1 MPRIDSIETV
11 SQWVAQAK
19 RIIVFT
25 GAGVSTESGI
35 PDFRSPGGL
44 WERYDPREFTF
55 DRFLRSE
62 KSRILYWKMHTELF
76 GLLTSVKP
84 NRAHQACA
92 ELDHLDKLECVIT
105 QNVDNLHQ
113 EAGLAADKVIE
124 IHGNALQ
131 VGCLDCDARHTRAEI
146 QKWLEAGEQAPVC
159 RKCGGLL
166 KPTTISFG
174 QAMPVDKMEEAEVRM
189 RRCDL
194 FIVIGS
200 SLVVHPAALM
210 PVYAKSTGARLV
222 IVNLTETP
230 YDDKADL
237 VIFGKAAEVMGK
249 ILDRVKKLLVT

>member
-1 MPRIDSIETV
+1 MARIDLIETV
-11 SQWVAQAK
+11 GQWVAQAK

-55 DRFLRSE
+55 DRFVSSE
-62 KSRILYWKMHTELF
+62 KARTLYWKMHTELF
-76 GLLTSVKP
+76 ELLAGVRP

-92 ELDHLDKLECVIT
+92 ELDYLEKLECVIT

-113 EAGLAADKVIE
+113 RAGLPAEKVIE

-131 VGCLDCDARHTRAEI
+131 VGCLDCDARHSRAEV
-146 QKWLEAGEQAPVC
+146 QEWLDAGEHAPVC
-159 RKCGGLL
+159 RRCGGLL
-166 KPTTISFG
+166 KPATISFG
-174 QAMPVDKMEEAEVRM
+174 QAMPVDKMQEAEVRM

-194 FIVIGS
+194 FIAIGS

-210 PVYAKSTGARLV
+210 PVYAKHAGARLV
-222 IVNLTETP
+222 IINLTETP
-230 YDDKADL
+230 YDDQADL
-237 VIFGKAAEVMGK
+237 VIPGKAAEVMGQ
-249 ILDRVKKLLVT
+249 ILDRAKAWLVN

>member
-1 MPRIDSIETV
+1 MPRIDSIGTV

-55 DRFLRSE
+55 DRFLTSE

-113 EAGLAADKVIE
+113 EAGLPADKVIE

-131 VGCLDCDARHTRAEI
+131 VH
-146 QKWLEAGEQAPVC
+146 
-159 RKCGGLL
+159 
-166 KPTTISFG
+166 SYYNN
-174 QAMPVDKMEEAEVRM
+174 
-189 RRCDL
+189 
-194 FIVIGS
+194 
-200 SLVVHPAALM
+200 H
-210 PVYAKSTGARLV
+210 
-222 IVNLTETP
+222 
-230 YDDKADL
+230 
-237 VIFGKAAEVMGK
+237 
-249 ILDRVKKLLVT
+249 